1 MKLAPVHYV
10 RPRSEAELL
19 DTLARYG
26 ADAAVLAGGQSL
38 MPELALRS
46 RNVKVLVDINH
57 LPGADTIALASATD
71 GTLQIGPLVRHGD
84 LLKHDL
90 VQRHAPAWAA
100 AATHVGNAAVRNRG
114 TVCGSVA
121 YADPGG
127 EIPLMAVASG
137 ARVCLRSLAGARDVA
152 ADAFFT
158 GAFSTVRRPD
168 EFVAA
173 VQVPVNGHDSFH
185 FFDEIARRPTAPA
198 LASIALS
205 LNRIIGQ
212 PPSMA
217 VAIGGVSDRP
227 RLLSATSEHLTM
239 ALRDMG
245 KGSEN
250 TARSGIAF
258 DVDATRAIL
267 QAELAPLIIRDD
279 PAYRLH
285 LAAALLVRAITA
297 MRSHLHPAMPYP
309 SPST

>member
-1 MKLAPVHYV
+1 
-10 RPRSEAELL
+10 
-19 DTLARYG
+19 
-26 ADAAVLAGGQSL
+26 
-38 MPELALRS
+38 
-46 RNVKVLVDINH
+46 
-57 LPGADTIALASATD
+57 
-71 GTLQIGPLVRHGD
+71 
-84 LLKHDL
+84 

-100 AATHVGNAAVRNRG
+100 AAAHIGNVAVRNRG

-173 VQVPVNGHDSFH
+173 VQVPVNGPASFH

-198 LASIALS
+198 LASIALA

-250 TARSGIAF
+250 TARSGISF